1 MGCAV
6 KSLSN
11 MNDMQNVLYQLRN
24 KRLVL
29 IDTAGMGQRDQRLSQ
44 QLDELI
50 NSCNVHI
57 HNYLVLPATGQR
69 RVLQDA
75 YEQFSRIE
83 LSGAVLTKL
92 DESLCI
98 GDALSVCMQNQLPI
112 SYVTNGQRVPEDLAV
127 ANAQQLVQMVLSE
140 MEDDSTQF

>member
-1 MGCAV
+1 

-98 GDALSVCMQNQLPI
+98 GDALSVCMQNKLPI